1 MGVLGNLFNLGAR
14 IKRIENGKGIRE
26 RCKRF

>member
-1 MGVLGNLFNLGAR
+1 MGIRESFCLGGR